1 MLIAISIASLLL
13 GYVCGAYNGKGN
25 DLRPGQPVLLW
36 FVTAFL
42 AVACALF
49 YIAGGLLV
57 YAGCYLLLCVG
68 QLLGLLLHSGRK
80 KPV

>member
-1 MLIAISIASLLL
+1 MLIAISVASVLI
-13 GYVCGAYNGKGN
+13 GYVCGAYSGKGK
-25 DLRPGQPVLLW
+25 DLGPGQPVLLW

-42 AVACALF
+42 AVACVLF

-68 QLLGLLLHSGRK
+68 QLVALLLHTGRK

>member
-1 MLIAISIASLLL
+1 LLVAISVASLLL
-13 GYVCGAYNGKGN
+13 GYVCGAYSVKGK
-25 DLRPGQPVLLW
+25 DLSPGQPVLLW

-42 AVACALF
+42 AVACVFF
-49 YIAGGLLV
+49 YMAGGLMV

-68 QLLGLLLHSGRK
+68 QLVAMLLHSGRG